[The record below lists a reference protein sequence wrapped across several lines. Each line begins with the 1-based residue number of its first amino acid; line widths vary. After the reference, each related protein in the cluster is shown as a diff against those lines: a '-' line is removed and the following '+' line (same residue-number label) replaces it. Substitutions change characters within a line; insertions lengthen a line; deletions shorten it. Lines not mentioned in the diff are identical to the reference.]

1 VKTLFSGFFALIAMA
16 IAIVNMLGPIISGIW
31 LGVIGEWGLLGMGL
45 LYMMFGVAWTGLLI
59 LPAMGFAVGAGTLA
73 DRGSRI
79 AAIIAAIPAFAWTYA
94 VAIGTSVIVFM
105 FTVGKIDWNDNPIP
119 YLFWGFSVATS
130 PWSYMAMK
138 EMQAGN
144 NHGGASLAASFL
156 TIGCALAAIWYLVDG
171 AESWQDWAV
180 RIGGVM
186 IFGLAFQLLEVILVT
201 SRPRY

>member
-1 VKTLFSGFFALIAMA
+1 MKTLFSGFFALIAMA

-45 LYMMFGVAWTGLLI
+45 LYMMFGVAWTGLL
-59 LPAMGFAVGAGTLA
+59 
-73 DRGSRI
+73 
-79 AAIIAAIPAFAWTYA
+79 IPAFAWTYA